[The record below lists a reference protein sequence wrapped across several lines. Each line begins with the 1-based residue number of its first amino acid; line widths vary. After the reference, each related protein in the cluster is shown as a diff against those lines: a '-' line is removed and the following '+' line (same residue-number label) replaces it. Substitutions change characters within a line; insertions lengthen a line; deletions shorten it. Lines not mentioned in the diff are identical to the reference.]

1 MKKPKKFL
9 SPLSKTP
16 KPSKPIRPIKPIK
29 PTKGKKLETK
39 PPQSLSQKLTEK
51 LLYKILP
58 HFFLEIIRKYL
69 RLEVVGIGN
78 IPKTGAV
85 IVAPNHSGFSGFD
98 AILINYIITEQAR
111 RIPRVMSHHLWFLTE
126 TTSIPAH
133 KLGFV
138 EATYDNGIDLL
149 RRKNVIVLF
158 PEGESGNFKPSS
170 EMYQLQEFKRG
181 FVRMALETGAPI
193 VPCVVIGAEETH
205 INLSQIKFT
214 KFLRG
219 PILPL
224 PLNLI
229 PLPAKWKICF
239 LEPIYLPYDKDA
251 VHDYDLVHEIAEDIQ
266 EKMQEAVLFEI
277 RKRSSVFF

>member
-1 MKKPKKFL
+1 MKDFMKKPKNIL
-9 SPLSKTP
+9 
-16 KPSKPIRPIKPIK
+16 KPSRD
-29 PTKGKKLETK
+29 KL
-39 PPQSLSQKLTEK
+39 PQSLTQKFTQKFTEK
-51 LLYKILP
+51 FTEKFTQKITDKLIYKVLP

-69 RLEVVGIGN
+69 RLEVVGISN
-78 IPKTGAV
+78 IPKTGPV

-98 AILINYIITEQAR
+98 AILINYLITEQAR

-126 TTSIPAH
+126 TTSVPAH

-138 EATYDNGIDLL
+138 EATYENGVSLL
-149 RRKNVIVLF
+149 RRKNVIILF
-158 PEGESGNFKPSS
+158 PEGERGNFKPSS
-170 EMYQLQEFKRG
+170 EMYQLQAFKRG

-205 INLSQIKFT
+205 INLSQLRFA

-239 LEPIYLPYDKDA
+239 LEPIYLPYSKEA
-251 VHDYDLVHEIAEDIQ
+251 VQDHDLVHEIAEDIQ
-266 EKMQEAVLFEI
+266 EKMQEAILFEI